1 MRESTIRERERNQ
14 RERRW
19 SVFKIVREDRIGA
32 FCDVPEQREKVIGV
46 GHGKST
52 QLSFLLYT
60 SLLRSRCWWR
70 LQFPH
75 LVLKTQSHSVE
86 REIDIHITKLFALYC
101 ISQKAIGE
109 ITRLPRERERE
120 SWEMKLWRKREHLV
134 YFASLAEQAEWDT
147 MVSFLFSF
155 FSYGFFF
162 ILFQQNFDNIYI
174 FFCFLLYW
182 LVGP

>member
-1 MRESTIRERERNQ
+1 MRKNTIREGERNQ

-19 SVFKIVREDRIGA
+19 SVFKIVRENRIGA
-32 FCDVPEQREKVIGV
+32 FCDVPERREKVIGV
-46 GHGKST
+46 GHGQST

-70 LQFPH
+70 LQFSH

-86 REIDIHITKLFALYC
+86 REIDIHITKLFALYH

-120 SWEMKLWRKREHLV
+120 RELRNEAMEKERT
-134 YFASLAEQAEWDT
+134 F
-147 MVSFLFSF
+147 
-155 FSYGFFF
+155 G
-162 ILFQQNFDNIYI
+162 
-174 FFCFLLYW
+174 LL
-182 LVGP
+182 G